1 MKKEQKAVGELA
13 VKLRMAKGWSEG
25 QLSSEIMIRYGDP
38 ITPKAIRALESGG
51 HGTLRLVTLVFGALR
66 NLRKDQ
72 LNAYFTDMLGQ
83 MTDDQSIKN
92 RQGTGTTTP
101 RSTAEL

>member
-13 VKLRMAKGWSEG
+13 ARLRIAKGWSEG
-25 QLSSEIMIRYGDP
+25 QLSSEIMIRYGDSV
-38 ITPKAIRALESGG
+38 TPKAIRTLESGG

-72 LNAYFTDMLGQ
+72 LNAYFTEMLGH
-83 MTDDQSIKN
+83 MTDDQPIKN
-92 RQGTGTTTP
+92 SQSTGTTAP
-101 RSTAEL
+101 RTSAEL